1 MPKEEWG
8 VKRIC
13 PTTGKRF
20 YDLNK
25 TPIVSPYTGETVVLD
40 GPKTRVLA
48 SEKTAAK
55 QTAGADDDAEEDVVL
70 DDDDTDTTAASQNQ
84 AIWLRG
90 LAMLIFAVLLYI
102 AIWVLMAATLL
113 QFLWMLF
120 AGERNRPIADFGDS
134 LSKWL
139 AATARFQSGASEDKP
154 FPWSAWGR

>member
-1 MPKEEWG
+1 MARTTKPKA
-8 VKRIC
+8 KAA
-13 PTTGKRF
+13 P
-20 YDLNK
+20 
-25 TPIVSPYTGETVVLD
+25 
-40 GPKTRVLA
+40 
-48 SEKTAAK
+48 KTAAAK
-55 QTAGADDDAEEDVVL
+55 TATPKAAPVAIDEPGL

-102 AIWVLMAATLL
+102 AHWVLLAATLL

>member
-1 MPKEEWG
+1 MAKTTKPKA
-8 VKRIC
+8 KA
-13 PTTGKRF
+13 
-20 YDLNK
+20 
-25 TPIVSPYTGETVVLD
+25 TP
-40 GPKTRVLA
+40 
-48 SEKTAAK
+48 KTAAV
-55 QTAGADDDAEEDVVL
+55 AL
-70 DDDDTDTTAASQNQ
+70 DEPGLDEDDDTDTTAASRNQ
-84 AIWLRG
+84 AVWLRG